1 MALSPNLCLVDVHIS
16 KVFVRKWKMNDFS
29 QNVAF
34 EVRENSKKKL
44 YSKGESNLKI
54 WHERPNKKNQSRSSS
69 LKCMGALIWKTV
81 VLKSLKQPQGILR
94 NLTSAKYC

>member
-44 YSKGESNLKI
+44 YSKGGSNLKI
-54 WHERPNKKNQSRSSS
+54 WHERPNKK
-69 LKCMGALIWKTV
+69 
-81 VLKSLKQPQGILR
+81 KSKQKFIPKMHGSPYLV
-94 NLTSAKYC
+94 NSCP

>member
-34 EVRENSKKKL
+34 EVRENSKKIVFK
-44 YSKGESNLKI
+44 
-54 WHERPNKKNQSRSSS
+54 R
-69 LKCMGALIWKTV
+69 
-81 VLKSLKQPQGILR
+81 GI
-94 NLTSAKYC
+94 KP

>member
-34 EVRENSKKKL
+34 EVRENSKKNCIQ
-44 YSKGESNLKI
+44 KG
-54 WHERPNKKNQSRSSS
+54 NQ
-69 LKCMGALIWKTV
+69 T
-81 VLKSLKQPQGILR
+81 LKSGMRDQIKKIKAEVHP
-94 NLTSAKYC
+94 

>member
-34 EVRENSKKKL
+34 EVRENSKKKIVF
-44 YSKGESNLKI
+44 K
-54 WHERPNKKNQSRSSS
+54 R
-69 LKCMGALIWKTV
+69 
-81 VLKSLKQPQGILR
+81 GI
-94 NLTSAKYC
+94 KP